1 MFQLVIVIVIRAVVV
16 GVVGVVV
23 SVVVVVV
30 VVVIHFR
37 RFEFDFGLRDETIG
51 KYDRFKGL
59 RLMTNET
66 NRIAGVTKI

>member
-1 MFQLVIVIVIRAVVV
+1 MV

-23 SVVVVVV
+23 AVAVV

-37 RFEFDFGLRDETIG
+37 RFDFDIGLRDDTIG

>member
-1 MFQLVIVIVIRAVVV
+1 MV

-23 SVVVVVV
+23 AVAVV

-37 RFEFDFGLRDETIG
+37 RFEFDIGLRDDTIG

-59 RLMTNET
+59 ILITNET